1 MYWALAG
8 LTICAAIVIGG
19 RAHSRYLD
27 RLDQKA
33 WLNSMTPPLDFA
45 VVCDNC
51 GSVSVRSDYAEAT
64 PPSTIIK
71 CNVCDS
77 PRGTLGVLQSLAKS
91 NRQG

>member
-8 LTICAAIVIGG
+8 LAICVAIVIGG

-33 WLNSMTPPLDFA
+33 WLDSMTRPPDFA

-51 GSVSVRSDYAEAT
+51 GSVSVRPDHAEGA
-64 PPSTIIK
+64 PSSVNK
-71 CNVCDS
+71 CSVCDS
-77 PRGTLGVLQSLAKS
+77 LSGTLGAAQSLTKTKS
-91 NRQG
+91 W